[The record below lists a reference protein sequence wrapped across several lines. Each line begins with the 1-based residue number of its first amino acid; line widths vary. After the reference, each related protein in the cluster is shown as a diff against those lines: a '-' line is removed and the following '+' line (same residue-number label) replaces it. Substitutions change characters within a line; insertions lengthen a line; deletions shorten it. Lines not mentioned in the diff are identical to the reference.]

1 MRTRQWLK
9 TLLSGCLAVAG
20 GLTAHAQDPPFQQ
33 FGPGNPDAVGML
45 PSPYNTNYG
54 PSPQSYTGMEQA
66 GYPPGANA
74 WPNVSPF
81 MGPAVDQTTNEKGLW
96 FNRQLTGSRQYY
108 FSTEALIGQTSV
120 GSGALVGAPGVNLI
134 PHIPGQTIV
143 NQNQQFFESIS
154 FATNTTTPDRF
165 VVATAGGGGGGGG
178 VASTGDIQVFTPRN
192 YNDISNP
199 ERAGGLRTTW
209 GWFNP
214 DQTGFQLS
222 AFWLNQSTGE
232 YNSGLGL
239 HYDPILSAFP
249 GYDRSIIRAYTGIPL
264 QGADS
269 DQDLHPGVVQPFDLF
284 YRLRL
289 ESQIMGTNLDWYGT
303 PIVDQ
308 QSMKI
313 RPIAGVRYVNLIEQ
327 FAFHGADT
335 GMGYSIQGAS
345 LQAGGNNNA
354 TTLAAVRAPVLFDPA
369 FNVPDVIQSQ
379 LLSRTQTQLLGPEAG
394 LRLDLGGDS
403 FKIWTQTKVGLLGN
417 NATRKL
423 SGFNIGDAYY
433 ARNGR
438 TVPIM
443 PRDDIAATSF
453 ASRDTTSFLS
463 PMFEQSIFGKAH
475 LFENM
480 PILRKS
486 SIMRAAEFQAG
497 YTFLVLGSVYRPAQV
512 INWQAFPVN
521 PQLQDRRTTYTNG
534 TLSLGVE
541 WAY

>member
-20 GLTAHAQDPPFQQ
+20 GLTAHAQEPPFQQ

-45 PSPYNTNYG
+45 PPPYNTNYG
-54 PSPQSYTGMEQA
+54 AAPQSYTGMEQA
-66 GYPPGANA
+66 GYPPGANP
-74 WPNVSPF
+74 WPNVSPY
-81 MGPAVDQTTNEKGLW
+81 MGPAVDQTTYENGTW
-96 FNRQLTGSRQYY
+96 FNQQLSGRRQYY
-108 FSTEALIGQTSV
+108 FSTEALIGRTNV
-120 GSGALVGAPGVNLI
+120 GSGALVGAHGVNI
-134 PHIPGQTIV
+134 HPVIPGQISA
-143 NQNQQFFESIS
+143 NQQFFASTS
-154 FATNTTTPDRF
+154 FATNLNSLNRF
-165 VVATAGGGGGGGG
+165 VVATGGGGGGGT
-178 VASTGDIQVFTPRN
+178 STGQIHVFTPRD
-192 YNDISNP
+192 YNQISNP
-199 ERAGGLRTTW
+199 DRTGGLRTTW

-222 AFWLNQSTGE
+222 AFWLNNTIGE

-239 HYDPILSAFP
+239 RYDPTLSFVP
-249 GYDRSIIRAYTGIPL
+249 GYDNQFIRALTGIPL
-264 QGADS
+264 QGPDS
-269 DQDLHPGVVQPFDLF
+269 DGDRFPGVVQPFDLY
-284 YRLRL
+284 YRLRF

-303 PIVDQ
+303 PIVDR

-313 RPIAGVRYVNLIEQ
+313 RPIVGVRYINLIEQ
-327 FAFHGADT
+327 FAFNGADT
-335 GMGYSIQGAS
+335 GMGYSIRGATA
-345 LQAGGNNNA
+345 QTGGNSA
-354 TTLAAVRAPVLFDPA
+354 TATGGVLAPVAFDPL
-369 FNVPDVIQSQ
+369 FSVPDVMQSQ

-433 ARNGR
+433 AANGR
-438 TVPIM
+438 TIPIM
-443 PRDDIAATSF
+443 PRDDSAATAFS
-453 ASRDTTSFLS
+453 SRDTTSFLS
-463 PMFEQSIFGKAH
+463 PMFEQSIFMKNH
-475 LFENM
+475 PFENM
-480 PILRKS
+480 PIMRKS

-497 YTFLVLGSVYRPAQV
+497 YTFLVLGSVYRPAQT

-534 TLSLGVE
+534 TFSFGVE

>member
-20 GLTAHAQDPPFQQ
+20 GLTAHAQEPPFQQ

-45 PSPYNTNYG
+45 PPPYNTNYG
-54 PSPQSYTGMEQA
+54 AAPQSYTGMEQA

-74 WPNVSPF
+74 WPNVSPY
-81 MGPAVDQTTNEKGLW
+81 MGPAVDQTTYENGTW
-96 FNRQLTGSRQYY
+96 FNRQLSGRRQYY
-108 FSTEALIGQTSV
+108 FSTEALIGRTSL
-120 GSGALVGAPGVNLI
+120 GSGALVGAHGVNLI
-134 PHIPGQTIV
+134 PHIPGQTII

-154 FATNTTTPDRF
+154 FATNLNTPDRF

-178 VASTGDIQVFTPRN
+178 VTSTGDIQVFTPRN
-192 YNDISNP
+192 YNDVSNP

-214 DQTGFQLS
+214 DQTGFQAS

-239 HYDPILSAFP
+239 HFDPILSAFP
-249 GYDRSIIRAYTGIPL
+249 GYDLSKIRAFTGIPL

-303 PIVDQ
+303 PIVDG

-327 FAFHGADT
+327 FAFHGADS
-335 GMGYSIQGAS
+335 GMGYSIRGAS
-345 LQAGGNNNA
+345 AQGGGNA
-354 TTLAAVRAPVLFDPA
+354 AAVTGGVLGPVVFDPL
-369 FNVPDVIQSQ
+369 FSVPDVMQSQ

-438 TVPIM
+438 TIPIM

-480 PILRKS
+480 PIMRKS

-497 YTFLVLGSVYRPAQV
+497 YTFLVLGSVYRPAQT

-521 PQLQDRRTTYTNG
+521 PQLQDRRSTYTNG
-534 TLSLGVE
+534 TFSLGVE

>member
-20 GLTAHAQDPPFQQ
+20 GLTAHAQEPPFQQ

-45 PSPYNTNYG
+45 PPPYNTNYG
-54 PSPQSYTGMEQA
+54 AAPQSYTGMEQA
-66 GYPPGANA
+66 GYPPGANP
-74 WPNVSPF
+74 WPNVSPY
-81 MGPAVDQTTNEKGLW
+81 MGPAVDQTTYENGTW
-96 FNRQLTGSRQYY
+96 FNQQRSGRRQYY
-108 FSTEALIGQTSV
+108 FSTEALIGRTSV
-120 GSGALVGAPGVNLI
+120 GSGALVGAHGVNLI

-154 FATNTTTPDRF
+154 FATNLNTPDRF
-165 VVATAGGGGGGGG
+165 VVATAGGGGGNG
-178 VASTGDIQVFTPRN
+178 VGTGDIQVFTPRN
-192 YNDISNP
+192 YNQISNP

-214 DQTGFQLS
+214 DETGFQLS
-222 AFWLNQSTGE
+222 AFWLNNSTGE

-239 HYDPILSAFP
+239 HYDPLLFAFP
-249 GYDRSIIRAYTGIPL
+249 GYDQSQIRAFTGIPL

-269 DQDLHPGVVQPFDLF
+269 DGDLHPGVVQPFDLF

-289 ESQIMGTNLDWYGT
+289 ESQIMGTHLDWYGT
-303 PIVDQ
+303 PIVDGQ
-308 QSMKI
+308 TMKI
-313 RPIAGVRYVNLIEQ
+313 RPIAGVRYINLIEQ
-327 FAFHGADT
+327 FAFHGADS
-335 GMGYSIQGAS
+335 GEGYSIQGAS
-345 LQAGGNNNA
+345 LQAGGNNAA
-354 TTLAAVRAPVLFDPA
+354 TRSAVGGPVAFDPL
-369 FNVPDVIQSQ
+369 FSIPDVMQSQ

-394 LRLDLGGDS
+394 LRLDMGGDS

-433 ARNGR
+433 AENGR
-438 TVPIM
+438 TIPIM

-453 ASRDTTSFLS
+453 ASKDTTSFLS
-463 PMFEQSIFGKAH
+463 PMFEQSIFMKTH
-475 LFENM
+475 PFESM
-480 PILRKS
+480 PIMRKS

-521 PQLQDRRTTYTNG
+521 PQLQDRRSTYTNG
-534 TLSLGVE
+534 TFSFGVE

>member
-20 GLTAHAQDPPFQQ
+20 GLTAHAQEPPFQQ

-45 PSPYNTNYG
+45 PPPYNTNYG
-54 PSPQSYTGMEQA
+54 AAPQSYTGMEQA

-74 WPNVSPF
+74 WPNVSPY
-81 MGPAVDQTTNEKGLW
+81 MGPAVDQTKYENGTW
-96 FNRQLTGSRQYY
+96 FNQQLSGRRQYY
-108 FSTEALIGQTSV
+108 FSTEALIGRTNV
-120 GSGALVGAPGVNLI
+120 GSGALVGAHGVNI
-134 PHIPGQTIV
+134 TPVIPGQTFV
-143 NQNQQFFESIS
+143 DHNQQFFESIS
-154 FATNTTTPDRF
+154 FGTNLNSPDRF
-165 VVATAGGGGGGGG
+165 VVATGGGGGGGG
-178 VASTGDIQVFTPRN
+178 TGDIQVFTPRD
-192 YNDISNP
+192 YSQISNP

-222 AFWLNQSTGE
+222 AFWLNNSTGE
-232 YNSGLGL
+232 FNSGLGL
-239 HYDPILSAFP
+239 NYDPNLSFVP
-249 GYDRSIIRAYTGIPL
+249 GYDDLFIRALTGIPL
-264 QGADS
+264 QGPDS
-269 DQDLHPGVVQPFDLF
+269 DGDGLPGVVQPFDLY

-303 PIVDQ
+303 PIVDR

-313 RPIAGVRYVNLIEQ
+313 RPIAGVRYINLIEQ

-335 GMGYSIQGAS
+335 GMGYSIQGATA
-345 LQAGGNNNA
+345 QAGGNAA
-354 TTLAAVRAPVLFDPA
+354 TAGGGVLGPVAFDPLFSVA
-369 FNVPDVIQSQ
+369 DVMQSQ

-433 ARNGR
+433 AANGR
-438 TVPIM
+438 TIPIM
-443 PRDDIAATSF
+443 PRDDRAATSF

-463 PMFEQSIFGKAH
+463 PMFEQSIFMKTH
-475 LFENM
+475 PFENM
-480 PILRKS
+480 PIMRKS

-534 TLSLGVE
+534 TFSFGVE